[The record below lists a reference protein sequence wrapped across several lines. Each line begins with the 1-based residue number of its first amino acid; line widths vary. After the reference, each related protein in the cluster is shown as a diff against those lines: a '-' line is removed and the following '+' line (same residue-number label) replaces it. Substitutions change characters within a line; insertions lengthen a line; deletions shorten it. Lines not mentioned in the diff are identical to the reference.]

1 MTPLWYG
8 TIPDADVRVT
18 TRAIYLNCPCF
29 QTIAKPF
36 AWQDKMASFATLLV
50 ILSVSCAAEIKGIS
64 KRADTKNNVCSEH
77 SKGLS
82 FLQTE
87 GLLNLH
93 QKS

>member
-1 MTPLWYG
+1 
-8 TIPDADVRVT
+8 
-18 TRAIYLNCPCF
+18 
-29 QTIAKPF
+29 
-36 AWQDKMASFATLLV
+36 MASFATFLV
-50 ILSVSCAAEIKGIS
+50 ILSVSCAAEIKDIS
-64 KRADTKNNVCSEH
+64 KRADTKNDVCKEN

>member
-1 MTPLWYG
+1 
-8 TIPDADVRVT
+8 
-18 TRAIYLNCPCF
+18 
-29 QTIAKPF
+29 
-36 AWQDKMASFATLLV
+36 MASFATLLV
-50 ILSVSCAAEIKGIS
+50 ILSVSCAAEIRGIS
-64 KRADTKNNVCSEH
+64 KRADTKNNVCDEN

>member
-1 MTPLWYG
+1 
-8 TIPDADVRVT
+8 
-18 TRAIYLNCPCF
+18 
-29 QTIAKPF
+29 
-36 AWQDKMASFATLLV
+36 MASFATLLV
-50 ILSVSCAAEIKGIS
+50 ILSVSCAAEVKGVS
-64 KRADTKNNVCSEH
+64 KRADTKDDVCNEN

>member
-1 MTPLWYG
+1 
-8 TIPDADVRVT
+8 
-18 TRAIYLNCPCF
+18 
-29 QTIAKPF
+29 
-36 AWQDKMASFATLLV
+36 MASFATLLV

-64 KRADTKNNVCSEH
+64 KRADTKNNVCDEK
-77 SKGLS
+77 KGLS